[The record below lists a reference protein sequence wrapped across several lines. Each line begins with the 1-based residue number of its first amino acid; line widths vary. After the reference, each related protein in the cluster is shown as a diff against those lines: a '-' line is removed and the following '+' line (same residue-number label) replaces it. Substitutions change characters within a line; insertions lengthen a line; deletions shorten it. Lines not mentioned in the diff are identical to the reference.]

1 MGAYHH
7 DAMGQRIRFCTSTDG
22 TRIAYAIDGSGP
34 PLVRTAFYL
43 SHLELDWQCPPWKRY
58 LEEYTRHH
66 SLVRHDLRGFG
77 LSEREVAEQSL
88 ERWMSDLEAVVEAA
102 GLERFALIGM
112 CHGGALAIEYAAR
125 HPERVSG
132 LVLYGAYARGRAK
145 RGPLDVEVSEMG
157 LRMVE
162 LGWGSYNHAFRHVWE
177 TIFQPTSTPERQ
189 QALAELQYQS
199 STGANAVQ
207 LLRAS
212 AQLDVCAAAQKVQC
226 PTLVLHTTRN
236 RALPFEE
243 GRLLASLIPGA
254 RLVPLDSDNHLLT
267 DIEPAWREFWKELRA
282 FLPTAS
288 AARAHAGAL
297 HGLTARELDILERLA
312 QGLDNAQIA
321 AHLELS
327 EKTVRNYVTRIFDKL
342 AVENRPQAI
351 VRAREA
357 GLGLNGAAG

>member
-1 MGAYHH
+1 
-7 DAMGQRIRFCTSTDG
+7 MGQRIRFCTSADG

-43 SHLELDWQCPPWKRY
+43 SHLELDWQCLPWKRY

-66 SLVRHDLRGFG
+66 TLVRHDLRGFG

-88 ERWMSDLEAVVEAA
+88 EVWVRDLESVVDAA
-102 GLERFALIGM
+102 GLDRFALIGM
-112 CHGGALAIEYAAR
+112 CHGGAMAIEYAAR
-125 HPERVSG
+125 HPERVSR
-132 LVLYGAYARGRAK
+132 LVLYGAFARGREK
-145 RGPLDVEVSEMG
+145 RGPVDAEVSEMG

-162 LGWGSYNHAFRHVWE
+162 LGWGSYNHAFRQVWA

-199 STGANAVQ
+199 STGANAVR

-212 AQLDVCAAAQKVQC
+212 AQIDVRAAAAKVQC

-267 DIEPAWREFWKELRA
+267 DVEAAWGEFWQELRT
-282 FLPTAS
+282 FLPAAG

-297 HGLTARELDILERLA
+297 HGLTARELDILERIA
-312 QGLDNAQIA
+312 RGLDNAQIA
-321 AHLELS
+321 AQLEVA
-327 EKTVRNYVTRIFDKL
+327 EKTVRNTITRIFDKL

-357 GLGLNGAAG
+357 GLGVTQAGA